1 MSDIV
6 CTRYFSTP
14 RGLRSKRYTY
24 NNKNNFGSLFHVVS
38 SKQSINHCNKNLAFD
53 FQISM
58 PHIFEFAT
66 FILH

>member
-6 CTRYFSTP
+6 YVLDIFQHHADCGANDTH
-14 RGLRSKRYTY
+14 
-24 NNKNNFGSLFHVVS
+24 NFGSLFHMVS
-38 SKQSINHCNKNLAFD
+38 SKQSINHYNKKLAFD
-53 FQISM
+53 FQLSM